1 MDTRPG
7 KRYATDLTDPQWAE
21 IEEFLDPPRDPSQ
34 AGRPR
39 QYPRRWIADALLYQL
54 RTGMQWRLLP
64 GDLPAWTAVWRQFC
78 RWRDSGVWHLIMG
91 RLLRRCRDEA
101 GRDPQPSVALLD
113 AQSVPSG
120 RIGPP
125 RRCRNRRRQTHPR
138 PETAR
143 AHRYQRLA
151 DRGQRHQRPAAA
163 RLARR
168 LDPWA
173 EAAVSAEPGE
183 GPLDTPQRLERTNPV
198 GRSPAA
204 SSRAANSSRLPA
216 KPGCLPV
223 QVLAAVDLLGQRV
236 GQLLVEAGLPLG
248 RLTGRGVG
256 FDAGRGQFP
265 PPTSRPFPLGRRPG
279 RAARR

>member
-1 MDTRPG
+1 
-7 KRYATDLTDPQWAE
+7 
-21 IEEFLDPPRDPSQ
+21 
-34 AGRPR
+34 
-39 QYPRRWIADALLYQL
+39 
-54 RTGMQWRLLP
+54 MQWRLLP

-143 AHRYQRLA
+143 AHRHQRLA

-236 GQLLVEAGLPLG
+236 GQLLVEAGGPAARPPDRSRC
-248 RLTGRGVG
+248 RLRRG
-256 FDAGRGQFP
+256 
-265 PPTSRPFPLGRRPG
+265 SRPAPPSDLATVSSRPATWA
-279 RAARR
+279 RSASVSSSPASAARLASSARRRSIPSSAWVRASRASSSASRATASAGGHQGEHGL